1 VSEQLLLTGVTYDK
15 VNACVTG
22 GTLEAKRVWVKRPS
36 GESATSLPSKGAKVT
51 WQSCGTGSIA
61 FSTN

>member
-1 VSEQLLLTGVTYDK
+1 VLTDVTYDK
-15 VNACVTG
+15 ANTCVTS

-36 GESATSLPSKGAKVT
+36 GESETSLPSKGAKVT
-51 WQSCGTGSIA
+51 WQSCDAGSIA